1 MLKVKLQYF
10 GHLMWRTDSLENTL
24 MLEKVEG
31 GRRRGW
37 GWDDW
42 MTLMT
47 RWTWVWVNSGSWWW
61 TGRRGVLQCR
71 GCRVRHDWV
80 TELNWCNSLHLLNP
94 IHPYPTTH
102 LATTGLF
109 SMSVSLFHG
118 HVHLCHVL
126 DSTYKWCH
134 ICPSLSDLLH
144 LVWQSL
150 SPSMLLQ
157 MVWFHSF
164 FKTE

>member
-1 MLKVKLQYF
+1 MLKVKLQWPLDVKNWLIGKYPDA
-10 GHLMWRTDSLENTL
+10 GKDWRWEEKGMRMRWLDDINDSMDMSLGKLWEL
-24 MLEKVEG
+24 VMDRE
-31 GRRRGW
+31 
-37 GWDDW
+37 
-42 MTLMT
+42 
-47 RWTWVWVNSGSWWW
+47 SWCAAVQ
-61 TGRRGVLQCR
+61 GLQ
-71 GCRVRHDWV
+71 RVRHDWV

-134 ICPSLSDLLH
+134 ICLSLSDLLC

-150 SPSMLLQ
+150 SPSMLLK